1 MADAILQRVA
11 RGERMAIEA
20 CLDAYGG
27 LVWSL
32 ALRQSPSRAD
42 AEDAAQDIFV
52 ELWRTAGRYDPAKG
66 TEATFIATVAR
77 RRLIDRR
84 RSRARERRRV
94 VSVSDLDLEAI
105 PSLDHEQLE
114 RFGEALLARRAM
126 ASLPPDR
133 RRVLLLS
140 VDQGLTHEQ
149 IAQSTGLP
157 MGTVK
162 SHLRRGLQTI
172 RNLLHGS
179 TEKKSKSQSA

>member
-1 MADAILQRVA
+1 MAEAILQRVA
-11 RGERMAIEA
+11 RGEPSAVQA
-20 CLDAYGG
+20 CLDTYGG

-32 ALRQSPSRAD
+32 ALRQCPTRAD
-42 AEDAAQDIFV
+42 AEDVVQDIFV
-52 ELWRTAGRYDPAKG
+52 ELWRTAERYDPEKG
-66 TEATFIATVAR
+66 TEATFIAMVAR

-94 VSVSDLDLEAI
+94 VSMPDLDLEAI
-105 PSLDHEQLE
+105 PSQDHDHMEQMA
-114 RFGEALLARRAM
+114 EAQLARRAL
-126 ASLPPDR
+126 ASLPHDR

-172 RNLLHGS
+172 RNLLRAP
-179 TEKKSKSQSA
+179 TEKKTEGQTA

>member
-1 MADAILQRVA
+1 MAEAILQRLA
-11 RGERMAIEA
+11 RGDRAA
-20 CLDAYGG
+20 VQSCLDAYGG

-42 AEDAAQDIFV
+42 AEDVVQDIFV
-52 ELWRTAGRYDPAKG
+52 ELWRTAERYDPSKG
-66 TEATFIATVAR
+66 TEATFIATIAR

-84 RSRARERRRV
+84 RTRVRERRRIV
-94 VSVSDLDLEAI
+94 PVADLEVESI
-105 PSLDHEQLE
+105 PSQEHERIE
-114 RFGEALLARRAM
+114 RFADAMLARKALR
-126 ASLPPDR
+126 SLPPDR

-149 IAQSTGLP
+149 IAQATGLP

-162 SHLRRGLQTI
+162 SHLRRGLQTL

-179 TEKKSKSQSA
+179 SEDKAEAS